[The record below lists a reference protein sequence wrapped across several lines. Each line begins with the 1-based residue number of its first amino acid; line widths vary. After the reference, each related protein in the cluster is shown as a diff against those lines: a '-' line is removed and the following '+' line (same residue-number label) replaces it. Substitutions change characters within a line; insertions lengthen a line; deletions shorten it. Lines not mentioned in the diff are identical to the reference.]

1 MFRRII
7 AIEELNKELEKKS
20 EMYRAVF
27 DERIR
32 DYFFNIDYE
41 YFNKLGYI
49 ADNGWLY
56 AVEIDQ
62 EKKELDKL
70 ITENTNECKLRMNS
84 YVNYK
89 YAHHPSYEIIVR

>member
-20 EMYRAVF
+20 DMYRAVF

-49 ADNGWLY
+49 ADNG
-56 AVEIDQ
+56 
-62 EKKELDKL
+62 
-70 ITENTNECKLRMNS
+70 
-84 YVNYK
+84 
-89 YAHHPSYEIIVR
+89 

>member
-70 ITENTNECKLRMNS
+70 IRENTNEYKLRMNS